1 MITESK
7 KAFSDNGRVTKTENN
22 EISMGDEDRGRDKR
36 TARKIVIDTDNK
48 GGLGAQKGDIIQPG
62 SVLVLLDD
70 VFISVL
76 VSINVGW
83 V

>member
-1 MITESK
+1 
-7 KAFSDNGRVTKTENN
+7 
-22 EISMGDEDRGRDKR
+22 MGDEDRGRDKR
-36 TARKIVIDTDNK
+36 TARKIVTDNK
-48 GGLGAQKGDIIQPG
+48 GGLGAQNGDIIQPG

-70 VFISVL
+70 AFIYVL